1 MTTLKGG
8 HIRNGMLFFFVLYM
22 KLFYDLRLYLAYLIF
37 IFVPSYLNS
46 DMEKY
51 LFLDFDGVLNTTEY
65 QAYLFKNQLDR
76 SDEYGE
82 LFDPQAVA
90 QLERVI
96 VATNA
101 RIVISSSWKEMG
113 FGYLDEMWW
122 YRQLPS
128 HLHSVTPTLVSANFY
143 IPETDSNIVQA
154 VKYSKGLEVFA
165 WIELHR
171 AANNPYCIVDD
182 EDLFFTSQAAHFVKT
197 DSREGLTSEVA
208 DRIIQILEAEVG

>member
-1 MTTLKGG
+1 MSIRIIKLVINNLILVVLPCFFIYILK
-8 HIRNGMLFFFVLYM
+8 
-22 KLFYDLRLYLAYLIF
+22 
-37 IFVPSYLNS
+37 NS
-46 DMEKY
+46 
-51 LFLDFDGVLNTTEY
+51 
-65 QAYLFKNQLDR
+65 
-76 SDEYGE
+76 
-82 LFDPQAVA
+82 
-90 QLERVI
+90 I
-96 VATNA
+96 
-101 RIVISSSWKEMG
+101 
-113 FGYLDEMWW
+113 
-122 YRQLPS
+122 
-128 HLHSVTPTLVSANFY
+128 LVSANFY

>member
-1 MTTLKGG
+1 
-8 HIRNGMLFFFVLYM
+8 M
-22 KLFYDLRLYLAYLIF
+22 KLFYDLCLYLAYLIF

-51 LFLDFDGVLNTTEY
+51 LFLDLDGVLNTTEY

-101 RIVISSSWKEMG
+101 RIVISSSWKEM
-113 FGYLDEMWW
+113 F
-122 YRQLPS
+122 
-128 HLHSVTPTLVSANFY
+128 
-143 IPETDSNIVQA
+143 
-154 VKYSKGLEVFA
+154 
-165 WIELHR
+165 R
-171 AANNPYCIVDD
+171 A
-182 EDLFFTSQAAHFVKT
+182 Q
-197 DSREGLTSEVA
+197 
-208 DRIIQILEAEVG
+208 